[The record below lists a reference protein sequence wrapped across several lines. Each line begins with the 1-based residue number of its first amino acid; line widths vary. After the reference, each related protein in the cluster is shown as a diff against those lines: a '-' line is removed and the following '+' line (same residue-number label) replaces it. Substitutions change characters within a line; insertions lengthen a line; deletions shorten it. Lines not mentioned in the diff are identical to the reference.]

1 MSCQYITF
9 SSGCSEE
16 GSENET
22 RCVCGGGGGG
32 RIGGRKGEGRGER
45 ESSSVLRRM

>member
-1 MSCQYITF
+1 M
-9 SSGCSEE
+9 
-16 GSENET
+16 
-22 RCVCGGGGGG
+22 CVWGGG